1 MLLCTKKHQKLR
13 RGMTQRGEK
22 EEEEGKKNTDTRTG
36 LIVLV
41 HQKLHEGVLFRR
53 SLCVCRF

>member
-1 MLLCTKKHQKLR
+1 
-13 RGMTQRGEK
+13 MTQRGEK